1 MKKITQALFSEI
13 ADKYLFAAIIVLEL
27 LFTVIVALTWGR
39 SSIDETEHLHMS
51 WLVSAGELPYR
62 DFFEHH
68 NPLLWYVFAP
78 IAALFFNSAYVYYA
92 GHFFSLTVSIF
103 TLIYLYKIV
112 VRYIASPMVAITALM
127 LYTACNWSGRITL
140 IEFRPDVLMNFCF
153 FFGLYYYMRYMEKQK
168 VKNLIIAFTLFTL
181 SFLFLQKIILLLFFL
196 GLYTLFKLYQKQI
209 RWGDIA
215 KALILPLVI
224 MSAFILFLYFNGILE
239 TYFTLNYTLNTMLA
253 HHFGLHQLVF
263 RFENARLFIPMI
275 NGYNAID
282 FDLLAVVS
290 TIMSFTV
297 IVLYNHKADKFLRLL
312 FFLFIVELL
321 MRYLTFSPNHHYF
334 TTFKMISCI
343 LSAYLLNA
351 VSPKL
356 QKIIFGCFA
365 VFFTITGASDSYD
378 YLLYQNSL
386 KTHVKR
392 LEFVLENSAPDDT
405 ILNGNKRNFNI
416 YRKDADYLG
425 FLLNDVGYVY
435 NQNFGDSNYD
445 VNKIILEKKPKI
457 IWMENYTNTSLYE
470 KRFKA
475 LRDFNLNLL
484 YLWKKYPNQKYNIND
499 LIINVPEFYSYELDK
514 DMLSRYYE
522 PTGLENFWILKKHID
537 NPQNDDYDTTD
548 NNNKE
553 N

>member
-1 MKKITQALFSEI
+1 MKKTLQNLFSEKT
-13 ADKYLFAAIIVLEL
+13 DKYLTAFIITLEL
-27 LFTVIVALTWGR
+27 IFTVIIALTWGR

-51 WLVSAGELPYR
+51 WLVSIGQVPYR

-78 IAALFFNSAYVYYA
+78 ISALFFNSVYVYYA
-92 GHFFSLTVSIF
+92 GHFFSLIISIF

-112 VRYIASPMVAITALM
+112 VRYIASPIIAVTALM
-127 LYTACNWSGRITL
+127 LYTACSWSGRITL

-153 FFGLYYYMRYMEKQK
+153 ISGLYYYMRYMEKQK

-209 RWGDIA
+209 RWLDTA
-215 KALILPLVI
+215 KALVLPFII
-224 MSAFILFLYFNGILE
+224 MTAFVGFLYYNGILE

-253 HHFGLHQLVF
+253 HHFGLHQIVF
-263 RFENARLFIPMI
+263 RFENARLYIPMI
-275 NGYNAID
+275 NGYNSID
-282 FDLLAVVS
+282 FDL
-290 TIMSFTV
+290 FTV
-297 IVLYNHKADKFLRLL
+297 ISIILSFTAVALLNHNADKYLRLL
-312 FFLFIVELL
+312 FFLFLSELFL
-321 MRYLTFSPNHHYF
+321 RYFTFSPNHHYF
-334 TTFKMISCI
+334 SLLRMITCI
-343 LSAYLLNA
+343 LTATLLKTISRKA
-351 VSPKL
+351 
-356 QKIIFGCFA
+356 QKIILSGLII
-365 VFFTITGASDSYD
+365 FFIISGITDSYN
-378 YLLYQNSL
+378 YLTNENTI
-386 KTHVKR
+386 KTHIKR
-392 LEFVLENSAPDDT
+392 LEFVLENSDNDDT

-435 NQNFGDSNYD
+435 NQNLGNPDYN

-475 LRDFNLNLL
+475 LRDFNVDLL
-484 YLWKKYPNQKYNIND
+484 FLWHKYPNQKYNIND
-499 LIINVPEFYSYELDK
+499 LIINIPEFYSYTLDK
-514 DMLSRYYE
+514 DLLSRYYE
-522 PTGLENFWILKKHID
+522 PAGLEEFWILKKHID
-537 NPQNDDYDTTD
+537 NPQNDDYDTTG